1 MGGRVNLLKKQVL
14 IDIQA
19 TLDRVEREQR
29 SGDVSINLNFKTGS
43 ITKAAITETKP
54 VIVQRGI

>member
-1 MGGRVNLLKKQVL
+1 VNLLKKQVL

-29 SGDVSINLNFKTGS
+29 SGDVSINLNYKLGS